1 MSSKL
6 KAKPRKQ
13 RFPLAQPNQA
23 AQAFGRAMVNCQSQI
38 KDMEKE
44 AYESGF
50 NDSEDWADTIN
61 VVTTMMA
68 LRRLYGFSTKRLL
81 TVMQTAN
88 EYVKM
93 ANEGEMSVLSMIQD
107 IEENTD
113 VRFDEMNKNLVKK
126 MAETLVK
133 ANCPYLKVGER
144 KAAPMIYTQRNGQV
158 AFG

>member
-6 KAKPRKQ
+6 KTRPQKQ
-13 RFPLAQPNQA
+13 RFPLSQPNQA
-23 AQAFGRAMVNCQSQI
+23 AQAFGRTMVNCQSQI
-38 KDMEKE
+38 KSMEKE
-44 AYESGF
+44 AYENGF
-50 NDSEDWADTIN
+50 NDGEDWADTIN

-81 TVMQTAN
+81 TVVQTAN

-93 ANEGEMSVLSMIQD
+93 ANEGKMSVLSMIQD

-126 MAETLVK
+126 MGL
-133 ANCPYLKVGER
+133 
-144 KAAPMIYTQRNGQV
+144 
-158 AFG
+158 

>member
-13 RFPLAQPNQA
+13 RLPLAQPNQA
-23 AQAFGRAMVNCQSQI
+23 AQAFGRAMQNCQSQI
-38 KDMEKE
+38 KNMEQK
-44 AYESGF
+44 AYEDGF
-50 NDSEDWADTIN
+50 TVGEDWSNTIN
-61 VVTTMMA
+61 TVTTMMA

-81 TVMQTAN
+81 TVVQTAN

-93 ANEGEMSVLSMIQD
+93 ANEGKMSVLNMMQD

-126 MAETLVK
+126 MGV
-133 ANCPYLKVGER
+133 
-144 KAAPMIYTQRNGQV
+144 
-158 AFG
+158 

>member
-13 RFPLAQPNQA
+13 RLPLAQPNQA
-23 AQAFGRAMVNCQSQI
+23 AQAFGRAMVNCHSQI
-38 KDMEKE
+38 KDMERE
-44 AYESGF
+44 AYENGF
-50 NDSEDWADTIN
+50 NDGEDWSDTIN

-81 TVMQTAN
+81 DVIRTAN
-88 EYVKM
+88 KYVEM
-93 ANEGEMSVLSMIQD
+93 ANEGKMSVLSMIQD

-126 MAETLVK
+126 MGV
-133 ANCPYLKVGER
+133 
-144 KAAPMIYTQRNGQV
+144 
-158 AFG
+158 